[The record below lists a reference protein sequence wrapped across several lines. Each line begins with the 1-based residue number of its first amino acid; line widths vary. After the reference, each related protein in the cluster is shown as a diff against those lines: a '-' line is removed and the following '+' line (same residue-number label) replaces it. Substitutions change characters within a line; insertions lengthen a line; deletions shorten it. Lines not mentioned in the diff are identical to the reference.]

1 MINMT
6 NTELLSEIKDSLNYL
21 EEDYDLLEEAYLNV
35 LMDKVT
41 NVSTLTEE
49 QAEFY
54 WSVTPR
60 LSRLRAQ
67 AEEDGIA

>member
-41 NVSTLTEE
+41 NVSTLTEA

-54 WSVTPR
+54 WSITPR
-60 LSRLRAQ
+60 IKVLRAQ